1 MAFPTFD
8 FSKRAQAYSLLSPA
22 CHAEHVILTTPECFL
37 SVRLFQCLGHHFYVG
52 RFYDCFLYFQYRGNV
67 LKIHS
72 VKKEDR
78 GTYYCVAD
86 NGIGK
91 PAQRNVAV
99 EVEFPPTVEV
109 KIYSSN
115 NWITVSR
122 NHFLAT
128 QIRLIFTDWTHFFF
142 AKLDCKLATGASM

>member
-1 MAFPTFD
+1 M
-8 FSKRAQAYSLLSPA
+8 
-22 CHAEHVILTTPECFL
+22 
-37 SVRLFQCLGHHFYVG
+37 
-52 RFYDCFLYFQYRGNV
+52 
-67 LKIHS
+67 KIHS

-115 NWITVSR
+115 NAITVSKNR
-122 NHFLAT
+122 FFWHSNKDFHRLHTYFL
-128 QIRLIFTDWTHFFF
+128 QKLIVNWQKLYLEPFLDFFRTF
-142 AKLDCKLATGASM
+142 FYAEQ